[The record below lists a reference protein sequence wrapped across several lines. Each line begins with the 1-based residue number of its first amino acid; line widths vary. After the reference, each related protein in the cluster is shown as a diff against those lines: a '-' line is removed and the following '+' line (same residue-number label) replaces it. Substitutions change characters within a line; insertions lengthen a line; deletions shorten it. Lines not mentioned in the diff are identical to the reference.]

1 MINNSNNYGLNLQK
15 RKEFHQKNKFILR
28 TLAKILTFFLLFF
41 SINSLK
47 GQDIHFSQYFNSPLN
62 LNPALTGDFEGDWRI
77 VGNYRNQWKALAL
90 PYRTSS
96 VSYDRQ
102 FYLKQHHISAG
113 LLLVNDESGN
123 NRLKTNKIFVSAAY
137 HRTINNNSL
146 SAGLQIGYV
155 SEKVVEMTLPSS
167 IFDEKGKLVP
177 QPGEHL
183 SYLDVNFG
191 VNWQRK
197 IGIFEPEVGVS
208 LFHVNHPKESFFNDN
223 SRLPLKNMIHV
234 AVRTNILQNFYVK
247 PGFFTYIMK
256 GSKDLV
262 IGSDAGYTFQG
273 NQYRL
278 REARAGIYWRNGLTG
293 DSDAM
298 IALFGVQVRNLDVNI
313 SYDFNVS
320 SLSTYTHNRGAFE
333 ISFIFKSIST
343 ILKTFTIPCER
354 I

>member
-1 MINNSNNYGLNLQK
+1 M
-15 RKEFHQKNKFILR
+15 R
-28 TLAKILTFFLLFF
+28 TLSKILTFFLLFF
-41 SINSLK
+41 GINSLK

-62 LNPALTGDFEGDWRI
+62 LNPAHTGNFEGDWRI

-113 LLLVNDESGN
+113 LLLVNDESGDI
-123 NRLKTNKIFVSAAY
+123 RLKGNSIFLSGAY

-146 SAGLQIGYV
+146 SVGLQIGY
-155 SEKVVEMTLPSS
+155 STKRVVEMSLPGDWKPSDGV
-167 IFDEKGKLVP
+167 FVTN
-177 QPGEHL
+177 PGEHL
-183 SYLDVNFG
+183 SYLDINFG
-191 VNWQRK
+191 VNWKRK
-197 IGIFEPEVGVS
+197 IGNFEPEVGVS

-223 SRLPLKNMIHV
+223 TRLPIKNMIHG
-234 AVRTNILQNFYVK
+234 AVRTNILQNFFVK

-256 GSKDLV
+256 GAKDLV
-262 IGSDAGYTFQG
+262 IGSEAGYTFQG
-273 NQYRL
+273 NQFQL
-278 REARAGIYWRNGLTG
+278 REARTGFFWRNGLSG
-293 DSDAM
+293 NSDAM

-313 SYDFNVS
+313 SYDFNIS
-320 SLSTYTHNRGAFE
+320 PLKTYTNNRGAFE